1 MARFKYSAIYPDGKQ
16 RKGSIEAM
24 DLEMATSALRQQGLF
39 VATINEAGGLGGKQG
54 GLSEFIAR
62 NTSVKKQDLVFYFKQ
77 LSFMLRAG
85 LPVLQA
91 LEISL
96 LQFRGRLHFAI
107 KDMIV
112 DIQNGSPLSRA
123 MRNQKEVFPSIA
135 INLMMAAETTGAL
148 EAVAQRLATY
158 LEKKASLRSQTITA
172 MIYPAVVMLAA
183 IGVVIFLVWK
193 IIPQFAKFLSSKGKA
208 LPASTQFLIDASDFA
223 LRNGLY
229 ILGGVVLII
238 IAVVSFYM
246 TQSGR
251 LVIDRYV
258 LKIPVVGKLL
268 MNGAMAEFT
277 WSLSMML
284 RSGVTVFDSLKV
296 CSQVIANRFIS
307 NKLQYASEQ
316 ILGGRELS
324 QSLKGKEVPDLVV
337 QMTTVGE
344 KTGTLDQILQE
355 LGFFYEEQLQVSV
368 KRLTAMI
375 EPAMILVIG
384 GLVGFVYYAFFQA
397 LFALTGKGG

>member
-1 MARFKYSAIYPDGKQ
+1 MAKFKYSAIYPDGKQ
-16 RKGSIEAM
+16 RKGNIEAI
-24 DLEMATSALRQQGLF
+24 DVEMATSALRQQGLF
-39 VATINEAGGLGGKQG
+39 VATIAEAGGLDDKQG

-62 NTSVKKQDLVFYFKQ
+62 NTSPKRQDLVFYFKQ
-77 LSFMLRAG
+77 LAFMLRAG

-91 LEISL
+91 LEIAL
-96 LQFRGRLHFAI
+96 LQFRGRLHYAI

-123 MRNQKEVFPSIA
+123 MRNQKLVFPSIA
-135 INLMMAAETTGAL
+135 VNLMMAAESTGAL
-148 EAVAQRLATY
+148 EAVSQRIATY
-158 LEKKASLRSQTITA
+158 LEKKAALRAQTITA
-172 MIYPAVVMLAA
+172 MIYPTIVMLAA

-193 IIPQFAKFLSSKGKA
+193 IIPQFAKFLSGKGRA
-208 LPASTQFLIDASDFA
+208 LPPSTQFLIDASDFA
-223 LRNGLY
+223 VKHGLY

-238 IAVVSFYM
+238 VAVVSYYM

-251 LVIDRYV
+251 FTIDRLV
-258 LKIPVVGKLL
+258 LRIPVIGKLL
-268 MNGAMAEFT
+268 MNASMAEFT

-284 RSGVTVFDSLKV
+284 KSGVTVYDSLKI

-307 NKLQYASEQ
+307 NKLEVASEQ
-316 ILGGRELS
+316 ILSGRELS

-344 KTGTLDQILQE
+344 KTGTLDQVLQE